1 MSSIDLEAPASVDNQ
16 AGYVNEMQVET
27 TPAATKLVRKDVPA
41 ASTAKRKATSTLEP
55 EHNKKPRASSEGS
68 EELAES
74 VSSKTDITE
83 TTEQPVTQTR
93 TDLETKRAEVEAARY
108 EQHQQ
113 EVRHL
118 EKSTEK
124 WRNKYCKVAEELDEL
139 KAQKSSRASGTGVS
153 KRIEQSIKDD
163 YKERMEAQKEQLDE
177 KYKKQHV
184 AYQKMIDGLRLKQA
198 AALKEKDGNTEKK
211 VKDIREKCDKRI
223 EAAKDKAKEAKD
235 ELADDKKKMT
245 EYKKQLKTEQQE
257 EINKYKPSHSA
268 TVKEKD
274 QAIKALMA
282 EKAALEEEVKNQK
295 KNVDLCEQDINR
307 LTSDKEALEM
317 VIEQLTSEKI
327 ALSNEVS
334 LQARNIEIILRRET
348 EGEERAEARFEEEMV
363 AWEDRL
369 KHEGQRWALQS
380 NNAKDSAVRLVEQQR
395 ANHSLK
401 GMVTSRDNSIRAL
414 NAKVREFE
422 AVIAELKAVIEG
434 HEIGIANLKM
444 EDSKSASVTTVEEEG
459 IASAEATDIKM
470 KQELESMD
478 TASPE
483 GSGEVSTSQGA
494 TESMFG
500 GGGGRYAVD
509 EGDEFVEKAAIDGT
523 NANPGMLEEATA
535 TSTGLEEVEMVA
547 EPSQEEA
554 MA

>member
-27 TPAATKLVRKDVPA
+27 TPAATELVRKDVPA
-41 ASTAKRKATSTLEP
+41 ASVAKRKATSTLEP
-55 EHNKKPRASSEGS
+55 DHNKKPRASSEGS

-74 VSSKTDITE
+74 ISSKTDITE
-83 TTEQPVTQTR
+83 ITEQPVTQTR
-93 TDLETKRAEVEAARY
+93 TDLETKRAEAEAARY
-108 EQHQQ
+108 EQLQQ

-184 AYQKMIDGLRLKQA
+184 AYQKMIDNLRLKQA
-198 AALKEKDGNTEKK
+198 AALKEKDGNTEKRIK
-211 VKDIREKCDKRI
+211 EIREKCDKRI

-282 EKAALEEEVKNQK
+282 EKAALEEEVKNHK

-334 LQARNIEIILRRET
+334 LQARNIEIMLRRET
-348 EGEERAEARFEEEMV
+348 EGEERAEARFEEEMA

-369 KHEGQRWALQS
+369 KHEGKRWVLQCD
-380 NNAKDSAVRLVEQQR
+380 NAKDSAVRLVEQQR

-401 GMVTSRDNSIRAL
+401 GMVTSRDNSIRTL
-414 NAKVREFE
+414 NAKVCELE
-422 AVIAELKAVIEG
+422 TAIVELKAVIAG
-434 HEIGIANLKM
+434 HEIGIANLKT

-470 KQELESMD
+470 KQELEPMD

-483 GSGEVSTSQGA
+483 GSGEVSTLHGA
-494 TESMFG
+494 TQSMFG
-500 GGGGRYAVD
+500 GGGERFAVD
-509 EGDEFVEKAAIDGT
+509 KGDEFAEKAAIDGT
-523 NANPGMLEEATA
+523 NANPGMLEQATA
-535 TSTGLEEVEMVA
+535 TFTGLGEVETVA
-547 EPSQEEA
+547 EQSHDEA
-554 MA
+554 MP